1 MMHPNDFF
9 GEQTMMHGNDT
20 ISLKRSSSL
29 SEKMHKMQKEKKV
42 MGAYSIATA
51 SDYLA
56 FSNETFTCV
65 KNT

>member
-29 SEKMHKMQKEKKV
+29 SEKMHKMQKEKRSY
-42 MGAYSIATA
+42 GSIQH
-51 SDYLA
+51 SICIGLL
-56 FSNETFTCV
+56 SNETFTCV